1 MSDKGGSATLKQSTL
16 NLTKRKQE
24 KKIADEARQR
34 AIDMALGKDRLK
46 PYRFKK
52 GVVYN
57 PKGQPVKEKSITRMM
72 RDIMDEAA
80 VNIPLICQICNH
92 LGLDPEQTTIGAV
105 LASSLVA
112 KGCQG
117 KVEAIKEI
125 LNRVE
130 GRVAMRVEMVDPSEV
145 IDGVSYEDL
154 MERAKD
160 AIKRSTQS

>member
-1 MSDKGGSATLKQSTL
+1 MSDKGKPTTLKGKAL
-16 NLTKRKQE
+16 NLTDRRVSAQ
-24 KKIADEARQR
+24 AR
-34 AIDMALGKDRLK
+34 AKALALGCENIR
-46 PYRFKK
+46 PYQFKK

-57 PKGQPVKEKSITRMM
+57 PKGQPVKEKSLTRIM
-72 RDIMDEAA
+72 RDIMTEAA

-160 AIKRSTQS
+160 AIKRSTQT